1 MKKII
6 IALLAGL
13 SLLTLAS
20 CTNDADVVSDNISKE
35 ADNFGI
41 LRKVVAINT
50 FTDKYLMEV
59 EGWCNIVFQASEQQ
73 LEITC
78 KHDDG
83 YTKDFV
89 GMGDNVAY
97 TVLQLESANVSKDHY
112 KVTFKPSTVIPDV
125 EVR

>member
-1 MKKII
+1 VKKLLLIVLT
-6 IALLAGL
+6 ALSVMG
-13 SLLTLAS
+13 LAS

-50 FTDKYLMEV
+50 FTDKYLLDI
-59 EGWCNIVFQASEQQ
+59 EGWCNIVFEASEKQ
-73 LEITC
+73 LEVTC
-78 KHDDG
+78 KRRDG

-112 KVTFKPSTVIPDV
+112 KVTFKPSTVIPDI